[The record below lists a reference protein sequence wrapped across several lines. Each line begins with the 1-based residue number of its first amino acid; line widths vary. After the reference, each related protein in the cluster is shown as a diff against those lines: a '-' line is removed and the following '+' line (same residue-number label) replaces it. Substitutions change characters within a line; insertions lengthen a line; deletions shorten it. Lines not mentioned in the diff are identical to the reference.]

1 MQKFLS
7 TQPSPGLSSSP
18 LAGLGEGRCWQG
30 QDLWDLDPGDLGS
43 DPSSASIHYATPGK
57 ALHLF
62 ELPFP
67 QLYTELQQAC
77 RIIMMVDLGQRQ
89 LKKGAWGGWAQFGP
103 LCWGTRTVDT
113 RKSLFSHGS

>member
-1 MQKFLS
+1 M
-7 TQPSPGLSSSP
+7 
-18 LAGLGEGRCWQG
+18 LAGAG
-30 QDLWDLDPGDLGS
+30 LWDLDPGDLGS

-67 QLYTELQQAC
+67 QLYTKLQQAC

-89 LKKGAWGGWAQFGP
+89 LKKGAWGGWAQFGHESCP
-103 LCWGTRTVDT
+103 LASPN
-113 RKSLFSHGS
+113 RKFSLGSNLYIKISWDFTHIGMATIKNRK

>member
-1 MQKFLS
+1 M
-7 TQPSPGLSSSP
+7 
-18 LAGLGEGRCWQG
+18 LAGAG
-30 QDLWDLDPGDLGS
+30 LWDLDPGDLGS

-67 QLYTELQQAC
+67 QLYTKLQQAC

-89 LKKGAWGGWAQFGP
+89 LKKGAWGGWAQFGL
-103 LCWGTRTVDT
+103 LCWGVDSEYQEVPGESWLLGG
-113 RKSLFSHGS
+113 RF